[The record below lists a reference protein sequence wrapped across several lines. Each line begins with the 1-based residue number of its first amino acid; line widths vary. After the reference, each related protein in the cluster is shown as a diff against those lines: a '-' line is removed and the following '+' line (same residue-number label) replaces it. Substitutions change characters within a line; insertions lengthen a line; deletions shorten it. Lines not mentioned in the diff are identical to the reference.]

1 MDRRQCLLIMNILS
15 LFSTS
20 ATRTAK
26 IPNFEQG
33 DGHDS
38 VDLQVKSL
46 LYVFKR
52 LRLDKLSSF
61 LGKDGTVYSF
71 KYYDGEKQLNN
82 ESEVHNYFQK
92 LDAMY
97 NVEKFKQV
105 MINDEYRVMVDFT
118 KNKFRSFC
126 ILSDYPSKSVLS
138 SQEIGNGEFPS
149 FKDYKDRDVKHFRF
163 SIMPLQNTSIA
174 FIANTLS
181 TSDIYVEHHHKIDF
195 NCRYQYAMDSI
206 SKVLNI
212 ERNTSD
218 IDSPISITDSEKA
231 KIIEYYLKRV
241 AFFVQL
247 NRIYVEYLKCHAT
260 KGSPTKVT
268 APISP
273 SKSVSS
279 LLQSYVSSNSKLTN
293 SISNLSLAPSPPKLS
308 PRKSMADLNKS
319 RSTSPTRT
327 LKSKPSVARM
337 KMEELFHNPT
347 STTATQAPKVT
358 NNIFDSSK
366 SDTSS
371 ATFNDDIAPI
381 SPKKLPEITT
391 EIKLEVWEKCK
402 LAIKDKLEQERKK
415 LFSISSN
422 IALHE

>member
-1 MDRRQCLLIMNILS
+1 MNFLS

-20 ATRTAK
+20 ANKSAK

-33 DGHDS
+33 EGHDS

-52 LRLDKLSSF
+52 LRLNKLSSF

-71 KYYDGEKQLNN
+71 KYVDGDKQINSV
-82 ESEVHNYFQK
+82 SEVQNYFQK

-126 ILSDYPSKSVLS
+126 ILSEYPSKSTLS
-138 SQEIGNGEFPS
+138 SQGIDNGEFPD

-163 SIMPLQNTSIA
+163 SIMPLQNTSIS

-195 NCRYQYAMDSI
+195 SCRYQYAMDSI
-206 SKVLNI
+206 SKVLNM
-212 ERNTSD
+212 ERNMSD
-218 IDSPISITDSEKA
+218 IDSSISITDAEKA
-231 KIIEYYLKRV
+231 SIIQYYLKRV

-247 NRIYVEYLKCHAT
+247 NRIYVEYLKHHAT
-260 KGSPTKVT
+260 RGSPTKVS

-279 LLQSYVSSNSKLTN
+279 LLQSYVSNSKLTN
-293 SISNLSLAPSPPKLS
+293 SMSNLSLAPSPPKLS
-308 PRKSMADLNKS
+308 SRKSMADLNKS
-319 RSTSPTRT
+319 RSPSPTRT

-337 KMEELFHNPT
+337 KMDELFNNPI
-347 STTATQAPKVT
+347 STTPTQAPKLS
-358 NNIFDSSK
+358 NNIIDSSK

-371 ATFNDDIAPI
+371 TTFNDDIALI
-381 SPKKLPEITT
+381 SPKKLPEVAT
-391 EIKLEVWEKCK
+391 EIKSDVWEKCK
-402 LAIKDKLEQERKK
+402 LAVRDKLEQERKK
-415 LFSISSN
+415 LSSTSSN
-422 IALHE
+422 ISLHE

>member
-1 MDRRQCLLIMNILS
+1 MNFLN
-15 LFSTS
+15 LFSTN
-20 ATRTAK
+20 ANKTAK

-52 LRLDKLSSF
+52 LRLSKLSSF

-71 KYYDGEKQLNN
+71 KYFGGDKQLNN
-82 ESEVHNYFQK
+82 DSEVHSYFQK

-97 NVEKFKQV
+97 NVERFKQV
-105 MINDEYRVMVDFT
+105 MINDEYRVMIDFT

-126 ILSDYPSKSVLS
+126 ILSEYPCKNTLS
-138 SQEIGNGEFPS
+138 SRGIDNGEFPD

-181 TSDIYVEHHHKIDF
+181 TSDIYVEHHNKIDF

-206 SKVLNI
+206 SKVLNM
-212 ERNTSD
+212 ERSMSD
-218 IDSPISITDSEKA
+218 IDSPISITETEKA
-231 KIIEYYLKRV
+231 SIIQYYLKRV

-247 NRIYVEYLKCHAT
+247 NRIYVEYLKHHAT

-279 LLQSYVSSNSKLTN
+279 LLQSCVSSNSKLTN
-293 SISNLSLAPSPPKLS
+293 SMSNLSLAPSPPKLS

-319 RSTSPTRT
+319 RSPSPTRT

-337 KMEELFHNPT
+337 KMDELFHNPI
-347 STTATQAPKVT
+347 STTPTQAPKLT

-371 ATFNDDIAPI
+371 TTFNDDITLA
-381 SPKKLPEITT
+381 SPKKLPEVAT
-391 EIKLEVWEKCK
+391 EIKLDVWEKCK
-402 LAIKDKLEQERKK
+402 LAVKDKLEQERNK
-415 LFSISSN
+415 LSSTSPN
-422 IALHE
+422 ILLHE

>member
-1 MDRRQCLLIMNILS
+1 MNFLN

-20 ATRTAK
+20 ANKTAK

-33 DGHDS
+33 EGHDS

-52 LRLDKLSSF
+52 LRLNKLSSF

-71 KYYDGEKQLNN
+71 KYVDGDKQINSD
-82 ESEVHNYFQK
+82 SEVHNYFQK

-126 ILSDYPSKSVLS
+126 ILSEYPSKSTLS
-138 SQEIGNGEFPS
+138 SQGIDNGEFPD

-195 NCRYQYAMDSI
+195 SCRYQYAMDSI
-206 SKVLNI
+206 SKVLNM
-212 ERNTSD
+212 ERNMSD
-218 IDSPISITDSEKA
+218 IDSSISITDAEKA
-231 KIIEYYLKRV
+231 SIIQYYLKRV

-247 NRIYVEYLKCHAT
+247 NRIYVEYLKHHAT
-260 KGSPTKVT
+260 KGSPTKVSVS
-268 APISP
+268 ISP

-293 SISNLSLAPSPPKLS
+293 SMSNLSLAPSPPKLS

-319 RSTSPTRT
+319 RSPSPTRT

-337 KMEELFHNPT
+337 KMDEVFNNSI
-347 STTATQAPKVT
+347 STTPIQAPKLS
-358 NNIFDSSK
+358 NNIIDSSK

-371 ATFNDDIAPI
+371 TTFNDDIALI
-381 SPKKLPEITT
+381 SPKKLPEVAT
-391 EIKLEVWEKCK
+391 EIKSDVWEKCK
-402 LAIKDKLEQERKK
+402 LAVRDKLEQERKK
-415 LFSISSN
+415 LSSTSSN
-422 IALHE
+422 ISLHE